1 MRKTFLKKILF
12 KKRTHYSLPNARYS
26 PLNSISFPPV
36 YRVPYTVYLLLLIL
50 LTCTISCKENKV
62 DPKQI
67 TPAFYHWKTELS
79 FSESEKEYLRKSNV
93 KKIYLRVFDVDW
105 KGGQAVP
112 LAQLQGETILPADLG
127 IVPTLFIT
135 NRTLRNISD
144 EDLSKLSNNIYDK
157 IIEISSV
164 NNWSIKEV
172 QIDCD
177 WSGQTKAKYFELL
190 NQLQNRLGDIGAV
203 VSVTIR
209 LHQIKFY
216 KQTGVPPVHRGMLM
230 FYNMSDLENWATDN
244 SILDLAE
251 AKKYLVNFES
261 YPLDL
266 DVALP
271 IFSWGVLFRDGKMIK
286 LINNLAKAEIAD
298 TTRFLKLAPHRYE
311 VKKSTYLQ
319 AHYLYEGDQI
329 RLEWIEPA
337 QLEEAAHLLRD
348 QIRNASMTVSF
359 YHLDSTCIK
368 QHTYDELENILE
380 VFGRTDDE

>member
-1 MRKTFLKKILF
+1 MRKAILKEVLF
-12 KKRTHYSLPNARYS
+12 RKPQHPIPGTWH
-26 PLNSISFPPV
+26 PLAV
-36 YRVPYTVYLLLLIL
+36 YHVPCTLYLLF
-50 LTCTISCKENKV
+50 LTLCLCTISCNQKQVFPKE
-62 DPKQI
+62 I
-67 TPAFYHWKTELS
+67 SPAFYHWKTELS
-79 FSESEKEYLRKSNV
+79 FSESEKTYLRKSNV
-93 KKIYLRVFDVDW
+93 KKLYLRVFDVDW

-112 LAQLQGETILPADLG
+112 LAQLQSETTLPTD
-127 IVPTLFIT
+127 IEIIPTLFVT
-135 NRTLRNISD
+135 NRTLLNIAD
-144 EDLSKLSNNIYDK
+144 ADVPNLSNNIYDK
-157 IIEISSV
+157 IIEINSE
-164 NNWSIKEV
+164 NNWQVNEV

-177 WSGQTKAKYFELL
+177 WSGQTKSKYFELL
-190 NQLQNRLGDIGAV
+190 HQLQNRLGDIGAV
-203 VSVTIR
+203 VSATIR

-230 FYNMSDLENWATDN
+230 FYNMSDLGNWTTDN

-298 TTRFLKLAPHRYE
+298 TSRFVKLAPHRFE

-329 RLEWIEPA
+329 RLEWIEPE
-337 QLEEAAHLLRD
+337 QLEEAALMLRD

-368 QHTYDELENILE
+368 QHTYEELEKVLE
-380 VFGRTDDE
+380 VFETTEDG

>member
-1 MRKTFLKKILF
+1 MRKAILKEVLF
-12 KKRTHYSLPNARYS
+12 RKPTWHLAPD
-26 PLNSISFPPV
+26 
-36 YRVPYTVYLLLLIL
+36 TWYLLFLVLLFSS
-50 LTCTISCKENKV
+50 CTENEKE
-62 DPKQI
+62 PKEI
-67 TPAFYHWKTELS
+67 FPAFYHWKTELS
-79 FSESEKEYLRKSNV
+79 FSESEKNYLRKSNV
-93 KKIYLRVFDVDW
+93 KKLYMRVFDVDW

-112 LAQLQGETILPADLG
+112 LAQLQSETMLPPD
-127 IVPTLFIT
+127 IEIIPTLFIT
-135 NRTLRNISD
+135 NRTLRNIAD
-144 EDLSKLSNNIYDK
+144 KDIPIIANNIYDK
-157 IIEISSV
+157 IVEIVSV
-164 NNWSIKEV
+164 NNWEVDEV

-190 NQLQNRLGDIGAV
+190 HQLQNRLGDIGAV
-203 VSVTIR
+203 VSATIR

-286 LINNLAKAEIAD
+286 LINNLAKAEISD
-298 TTRFLKLAPHRYE
+298 TTRFVKLAPHRYE
-311 VKKSTYLQ
+311 IKKSTYLQ
-319 AHYLYEGDQI
+319 AHYLYEDDQI
-329 RLEWIEPA
+329 RLEWIEPE
-337 QLEEAAHLLRD
+337 QLVEAARMLRD
-348 QIRNASMTVSF
+348 RIRNASMTISF

-368 QHTYDELENILE
+368 QHTYEELEKVLE
-380 VFGRTDDE
+380 VFGATDDRRQTTDGH

>member
-1 MRKTFLKKILF
+1 M
-12 KKRTHYSLPNARYS
+12 Y
-26 PLNSISFPPV
+26 V
-36 YRVPYTVYLLLLIL
+36 
-50 LTCTISCKENKV
+50 
-62 DPKQI
+62 
-67 TPAFYHWKTELS
+67 
-79 FSESEKEYLRKSNV
+79 
-93 KKIYLRVFDVDW
+93 RVFDVDW

-112 LAQLQGETILPADLG
+112 LAQLQSETTLTDDIE
-127 IVPTLFIT
+127 IIPTLFIT
-135 NRTLRNISD
+135 NRTLRNILD
-144 EDLSKLSNNIYDK
+144 EDIPRLANNIYDK
-157 IIEISSV
+157 IIEIKSI
-164 NNWSIKEV
+164 NNWQVNEV

-190 NQLQNRLGDIGAV
+190 HQLQNRLGDIGAV

-251 AKKYLVNFES
+251 AKKFLVNFES

-271 IFSWGVLFRDGKMIK
+271 IFSWGVLFRNGKMIK

-298 TTRFLKLAPHRYE
+298 TTRFTKLAPHRYE

-329 RLEWIEPA
+329 RLEWIEFQ
-337 QLEEAAHLLRD
+337 QLEEAARLLRD

-368 QHTYDELENILE
+368 QHTYEELEKILE
-380 VFGRTDDE
+380 VFGETDDG